1 MKIMPAKKTST
12 PATPKTSLVSKK
24 EVKAPAKASAKIASK
39 PAPKTV
45 AKLKVMTETPVKNPI
60 KTSVKKT
67 PSKSTVS
74 SEPKPSATRAQSPI
88 IAREEIELRAYFI
101 SERRHTMGWP
111 GNSSTDW
118 TEAEA
123 QLVAE
128 ARRRL
133 KQAL

>member
-1 MKIMPAKKTST
+1 MEK
-12 PATPKTSLVSKK
+12 
-24 EVKAPAKASAKIASK
+24 
-39 PAPKTV
+39 
-45 AKLKVMTETPVKNPI
+45 TETRV

-67 PSKSTVS
+67 SPKTTVT
-74 SEPKPSATRAQSPI
+74 SEPKPSATRAQPPI
-88 IAREEIELRAYFI
+88 IAREDIELRAYFI
-101 SERRHTMGWP
+101 SERRHSMGWP

-128 ARRRL
+128 AGRRR